1 MAAFAVKLYCATN
14 SPDDYRTWVSELFV
28 KPLTVRQILQQF
40 WGYSAFRPMQ
50 EDVVNTV
57 LSRQDALVL
66 MPTGGGKSICFQV
79 PTLAMKGVCIV
90 VTPLIALMKDQ
101 VEQLRRRGIPAAA
114 IYSGMHYRE
123 IDITLDNCI
132 YGNTKFLY
140 VSPERLRTE
149 IFIERVK
156 QMTVCLLAVDEAHCI
171 SAWGYDFRPPYLQ
184 IAEFRQLIPDTPVI
198 ALTASATP
206 DVQTDILEKLA
217 LRQPE
222 VFRQTFARPNLSYSA
237 VLEESKESRLLRILQ
252 NVPGCAIV
260 YVRSRKQTQQ
270 IAQLLTRQGIS
281 ADFYHAGLTTQQ
293 RSDKQDAWIQDR
305 TRVMVATNAFGMG
318 IDKPDVRVVVHLD
331 VPDSIEAYYQEAG
344 RAGRDDQKAYAVM
357 LYTNSDI
364 EGLHFRTEQLYQP
377 VDMLRRVYQALANY
391 TAVPLGGGEFSSYDF
406 DLNTFTNTFNLPP
419 QETHYALKQLQ
430 LEGFIQLSENYYH
443 PSRLTLV
450 LDNRQLYEFQVLYS
464 RFDSFLKLLLRMYGG
479 ELFTDFITIS
489 ESALARAFSIN
500 QSEIV
505 SLLEQLHQRN
515 VVIYEKQKDKPQLT
529 FLTPRFD
536 APALPVNI
544 AELNRRKE
552 LAMRKVNASVIYTE
566 HKTQCRTRLIQ
577 AYFGEKPGEACGIC
591 DNCISRK
598 KKQESTLSVVR
609 EEIRTYVALAN
620 GPGVSPKQLAHHF
633 AQTDA
638 DVLAQTVKQMLAEEE
653 IRYNKGGNL
662 TLNQ

>member
-1 MAAFAVKLYCATN
+1 
-14 SPDDYRTWVSELFV
+14 
-28 KPLTVRQILQQF
+28 
-40 WGYSAFRPMQ
+40 MQ

-90 VTPLIALMKDQ
+90 ITPLIALMKDQ
-101 VEQLRRRGIPAAA
+101 VEQLRKRGIPAAA

-123 IDITLDNCI
+123 IDTTLDNCI

-149 IFIERVK
+149 IVIERVK

-206 DVQTDILEKLA
+206 DVQTDIVDKLA
-217 LRQPE
+217 LKEPA

-237 VLEESKESRLLRILQ
+237 VLDEHKEGRLLRILQ
-252 NVPGCAIV
+252 NVPGCAII
-260 YVRSRKQTQQ
+260 YVRSRRQTQQ
-270 IAQLLTRQGIS
+270 TAQWLTKQGIS

-293 RSDKQDAWIQDR
+293 RNDKQDAWIQDR

-331 VPDSIEAYYQEAG
+331 VPDSLEAYYQEAG
-344 RAGRDDQKAYAVM
+344 RAGRDGQKAYAVM
-357 LYTNSDI
+357 LYTPNDL
-364 EGLHFRTEQLYQP
+364 ENLRHRTEQLYQP
-377 VDMLRRVYQALANY
+377 VEMLRRVYQALANY
-391 TAVPLGGGEFSSYDF
+391 MAIPVGGGEFTSYDF
-406 DLNTFTNTFNLPP
+406 DMGAFTATFNLPP

-430 LEGFIQLSENYYH
+430 LEGFIQLTENFFH
-443 PSRLTLV
+443 PSRLAIV
-450 LDNRQLYEFQVLYS
+450 LDNRELYEFQVMHS

-479 ELFTDFITIS
+479 ELFTDFVTIS
-489 ESALARAFSIN
+489 ESTLARTFLMN
-500 QSEIV
+500 QPEIEN
-505 SLLEQLHQRN
+505 LLQQLHERN

-536 APALPVNI
+536 ASVLPVNV

-552 LAMRKVNASVIYTE
+552 LALRKVQAATIYTE
-566 HKTQCRTRLIQ
+566 HPTQCRTRLLQ
-577 AYFGEKPGEACGIC
+577 AYFGEKPGDACGIC
-591 DNCISRK
+591 DNCLK
-598 KKQESTLSVVR
+598 KKKKMDNETAAVR
-609 EEIRTYVALAN
+609 KQVRDYVALAN
-620 GPGVSPKQLAHHF
+620 GPGVSPRQLANYF
-633 AQTDA
+633 TQTDA
-638 DVLAQTVKQMLAEEE
+638 DALAQTVKQMLAEEE
-653 IRYNKGGNL
+653 IRYTKSGNL
-662 TLNQ
+662 TLNLE

>member
-1 MAAFAVKLYCATN
+1 MTI
-14 SPDDYRTWVSELFV
+14 
-28 KPLTVRQILQQF
+28 RQLLQQF
-40 WGYSAFRPMQ
+40 WGYNSFRPMQ

-57 LSRQDALVL
+57 LARQDALVL

-101 VEQLRRRGIPAAA
+101 VEQLRKRGIPAAA

-123 IDITLDNCI
+123 IDTTLDNCI

-149 IFIERVK
+149 LVIERVK

-184 IAEFRQLIPDTPVI
+184 IAEFRELIPDTPII

-206 DVQTDILEKLA
+206 DVQKDIVEKLA
-217 LRQPE
+217 LKEPAI
-222 VFRQTFARPNLSYSA
+222 FRQTFARPNLSYSA
-237 VLEESKESRLLRILQ
+237 VLEENKEARLLRVLQ
-252 NVPGCAIV
+252 NVPGCAVV
-260 YVRSRKQTQQ
+260 YVRSRKQTQKV
-270 IAQLLTRQGIS
+270 AQWLVRQGIS

-293 RSDKQDAWIQDR
+293 RADKQDAWIQDR
-305 TRVMVATNAFGMG
+305 TRVMVSTNAFGMG

-331 VPDSIEAYYQEAG
+331 VPDSLEAYYQEAG
-344 RAGRDDQKAYAVM
+344 RAGRDGQKAYAVM
-357 LYTNSDI
+357 LYTPGDLEN
-364 EGLHFRTEQLYQP
+364 LRFRTEQLFQP
-377 VDMLRRVYQALANY
+377 IEMLRRVYQALANY
-391 TAVPLGGGEFSSYDF
+391 TAVPVGGGEFASYDF
-406 DLNTFTNTFNLPP
+406 DLGAFSATFSLPP

-430 LEGFIQLSENYYH
+430 LEGFIQLNENYFH
-443 PSRLTLV
+443 PSRLTII
-450 LDNRQLYEFQVLYS
+450 LDNRQLYEFQVLNS
-464 RFDSFLKLLLRMYGG
+464 RFDSFLKLLLRVYGG

-489 ESALARAFSIN
+489 ESTLARTFLVN
-500 QSEIV
+500 QSEIEQ
-505 SLLEQLHQRN
+505 LLTQLHQRN

-536 APALPVNI
+536 APSLPVNMQ
-544 AELNRRKE
+544 ELNRRKE
-552 LAMRKVNASVIYTE
+552 LAMRKVQAAILYTE
-566 HKTQCRTRLIQ
+566 HPTQCRTRLLQ

-591 DNCISRK
+591 DNCIKRK
-598 KKQESTLSVVR
+598 KSVETATTAVR
-609 EEIRTYVALAN
+609 EQVRDYVALAN

-638 DVLAQTVKQMLAEEE
+638 DTLAQLVKLMLAEEE
-653 IRYNKGGNL
+653 IRYTKNGNL
-662 TLNQ
+662 TLNLG

>member
-1 MAAFAVKLYCATN
+1 
-14 SPDDYRTWVSELFV
+14 
-28 KPLTVRQILQQF
+28 
-40 WGYSAFRPMQ
+40 MQ

-57 LSRQDALVL
+57 LDRQDTLVL

-101 VEQLRRRGIPAAA
+101 VEQLRKRGIPAAA

-123 IDITLDNCI
+123 IDTTLDNCI

-149 IFIERVK
+149 IVIERVK

-206 DVQTDILEKLA
+206 DVQADILAKLT
-217 LRQPE
+217 LKSRDGGPPQ
-222 VFRQTFARPNLSYSA
+222 VFRQTFARSNLSYSTI
-237 VLEESKESRLLRILQ
+237 LEESKENRLLRILQ
-252 NVPGCAIV
+252 NVPGCGIV
-260 YVRSRKQTQQ
+260 YVRSRKQTQNV
-270 IAQLLTRQGIS
+270 AQWLTRQGIS

-293 RSDKQDAWIQDR
+293 RSEKQDAWIQDR

-331 VPDSIEAYYQEAG
+331 VPDSLEAYYQEAG
-344 RAGRDDQKAYAVM
+344 RAGRDGQKAYAVM
-357 LYTNSDI
+357 LYTNGDL
-364 EGLHFRTEQLYQP
+364 ENLRYRTEQLYQP
-377 VDMLRRVYQALANY
+377 VEMLRRVYQAVANY
-391 TAVPLGGGEFSSYDF
+391 TAVPVGGGEFNSYDF
-406 DLNTFTNTFNLPP
+406 DLSAFTSTFNLPP

-430 LEGFIQLSENYYH
+430 LEGFIQLNENYYH
-443 PSRLTLV
+443 PSRLALV
-450 LDNRQLYEFQVLYS
+450 LDNRQLYEFQVMNP
-464 RFDSFLKLLLRMYGG
+464 RFDSFLKLLLRIYGG

-489 ESALARAFSIN
+489 ESTLARAFLMN
-500 QSEIV
+500 QPEIV
-505 SLLEQLHQRN
+505 ELLEQLNQRN

-529 FLTPRFD
+529 YLTPRYD
-536 APALPVNI
+536 APTLPINLQ
-544 AELNRRKE
+544 ELNRRKE
-552 LAMRKVNASVIYTE
+552 LALRKVQAAILYTE
-566 HKTQCRTRLIQ
+566 HPTQCRTRLLQ
-577 AYFGEKPGEACGIC
+577 AYFGEKPGADAATAGWSDRACGIC
-591 DNCISRK
+591 DNCLK
-598 KKQESTLSVVR
+598 KKKNAETEALVVR
-609 EEIRTYVALAN
+609 EQVRDYVALAN
-620 GPGVSPKQLAHHF
+620 GPGVSPKQLSYHF

-638 DVLAQTVKQMLAEEE
+638 DTLAQTVKQMLAEEE
-653 IRYNKGGNL
+653 IKYNKGGNL